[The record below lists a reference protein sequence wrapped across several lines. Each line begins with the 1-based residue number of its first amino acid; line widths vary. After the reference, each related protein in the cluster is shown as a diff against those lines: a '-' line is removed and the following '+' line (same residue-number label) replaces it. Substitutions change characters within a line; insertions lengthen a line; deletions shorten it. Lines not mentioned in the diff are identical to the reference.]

1 MLEFLFI
8 KIVVF
13 MCGSVLMAL
22 EISGSRIL
30 APYFGNTIFVWASLI
45 GVLLTALACGYYV
58 GGKLADR
65 KPSYITWGSIVALA
79 GLFTLSIPF
88 ISGPVNRLIAGLS
101 VEDRIGSLLVS
112 SIIFFGPS
120 VLLGMVSPFAIK
132 FNLKNIVSVGNVAG
146 KLYAI
151 STMGNIFGTL
161 FTAFYLI
168 NKVGVFSIFIILG
181 LVLLTTSIFIFIFLL
196 KNRALGFKVFI
207 FFLIIAL
214 FSIIT
219 PNPPLIKVSNAETLV
234 FQKDS
239 FYNHI
244 IVVDNMEMGTRGL
257 RFGKHDQ
264 TAIFLDGSHESVHLL
279 HSVLF
284 HLPVVFVPEVKDV
297 LFLGCGGG
305 VVPRNYYY
313 DYPAVDIDVVEID
326 PTVASI
332 SKEYFFLRTKPNL
345 KLFIEDGR
353 RFVQKANKKYDII
366 VIDVCYSD
374 SEFPFHML
382 TQEFFNELKKI
393 AKPYGAVCFNII
405 SSFQKGENGLFLSV
419 YKTLQTV
426 FRNVYTF
433 SGIILDESKVQDKTT
448 NFVIIATE
456 SQRRLSKSD
465 LYRKM
470 ADISASQQVK
480 ISNFQ
485 EYIRY
490 YFEIEPSS
498 LEKTILL
505 TDDYAPVE
513 YLSAKN

>member
-1 MLEFLFI
+1 MAEFLFI

-13 MCGSVLMAL
+13 ICGSVLMAL

-45 GVLLTALACGYYV
+45 GVLLTALACGYYI

-65 KPSYITWGSIVALA
+65 RPSYITWGSIIALA
-79 GLFTLSIPF
+79 GIFTLFIPF
-88 ISGPVNRLIAGLS
+88 ISGPVNRLIVGLS
-101 VEDRIGSLLVS
+101 IEDRIGSLIVS
-112 SIIFFGPS
+112 SIIFFAPS

-132 FNLKNIVSVGNVAG
+132 FNLKNIVSVGDVSG

-181 LVLLTTSIFIFIFLL
+181 LVLLATSIFIYIFLL
-196 KNRALGFKVFI
+196 KNRLLGLKVFVI
-207 FFLIIAL
+207 LLIITL
-214 FSIIT
+214 FSIIM
-219 PNPPLIKVSNAETLV
+219 PNPPLIKVSKAETLV
-234 FQKDS
+234 FQKDT

-244 IVVDNMEMGTRGL
+244 IVVDNMEKGTRGL
-257 RFGKHDQ
+257 RFGKNDQ
-264 TAIFLDGSHESVHLL
+264 TAIFLDGSHESAHLL

-313 DYPAVDIDVVEID
+313 DYLGVDIDVVEID
-326 PTVASI
+326 PTVASV
-332 SKEYFFLRTKPNL
+332 SKEYFFFRTKPNL
-345 KLFIEDGR
+345 RLFIEDGR

-366 VIDVCYSD
+366 IVDVCHSD
-374 SEFPFHML
+374 SEIPFHML
-382 TQEFFNELKKI
+382 TQEFFNELRNI
-393 AKPYGAVCFNII
+393 TKPYGAVCFNVI
-405 SSFQKGENGLFLSV
+405 SSYPKGKNSLFLSV
-419 YKTLQTV
+419 YKTLQTA

-433 SGIILDESKVQDKTT
+433 SGIFLDESKGQDETS
-448 NFVIIATE
+448 NFIVIATE
-456 SQRRLSKSD
+456 SQRRLSRSD

-470 ADISASQQVK
+470 LDLSASQRVK
-480 ISNFQ
+480 ISNLE

-490 YFEIEPSS
+490 YFEVESPI
-498 LEKTILL
+498 LNKATLL
-505 TDDYAPVE
+505 TDNYAPVE